1 MNNTRLVSSTSA
13 IACVLGLALTN
24 SGQPI
29 PGGYIAV
36 LRPDV
41 PNAANAARE
50 IGNQAGVQVAHV
62 YQHAIRGFAFS
73 GNEQAAQALAR
84 NPRIAYVEPNQVYH
98 TTQVQEGLP
107 SGLRRVGIDS
117 ALLGTVLGGGWVN
130 ARIAI
135 IDTGL
140 QRDHPDL
147 NVDQDGV
154 RPYYKGNKL
163 VFDNKFDDDNGHGT
177 HVGGTAAGTGAK
189 EIYGVAP
196 GALLTA
202 VKVLG
207 SSGSGSTWIIMA
219 GVDWVAQNAARFD
232 VANMSLGGGFSQAMN
247 DAVNNATAKGVV
259 FVVAAGN
266 GASDAGRF
274 SPASAESAITVSAV
288 ADFDGAPGEAGFN
301 PDATLY
307 GCKDSSGIVVSPY
320 RDDVFACFS
329 NYGPSVDV
337 CAPGVLIYSTS
348 LNGGYKTMSGT
359 SMAAPHVAGAA
370 ALYIARHGDILPD
383 DPVQRVA
390 TVTRA
395 ITSTGW
401 VPNQGGY
408 FSEDPDIHA
417 EPLLNVRSLIQEPI
431 AQVLIT
437 SPADGESFD
446 VGEAVSFQGTALV
459 GGDDRSTEIVWSSN
473 LDGLLENPATSLTEG
488 THTIIASV
496 SSSDGSI
503 TASDWIT
510 IVVGNP
516 APVKQLLLTVRTDGK
531 DVYSNGNVMRSFFKV
546 TEVMQDS
553 EAPVSEASI
562 SAKLTTANGSVLTA
576 QGITGPDG
584 VYQADLRINAKQHG
598 KGSYTISGTAIKNG
612 YLPATA
618 STTFLVK

>member
-1 MNNTRLVSSTSA
+1 MNNTRSVYSTLA
-13 IACVLGLALTN
+13 IACVLGMALTN

-29 PGGYIAV
+29 PGEYIAV
-36 LRPDV
+36 LRPGV

-73 GNEQAAQALAR
+73 GNAQAAQALAR
-84 NPRIAYVEPNQVYH
+84 NPRIAYVEPNQLYH
-98 TTQVQEGLP
+98 TTDVQEGLP
-107 SGLRRVGIDS
+107 SGLRRVGIDPT
-117 ALLGTVLGGGWVN
+117 LLGSGWVN
-130 ARIAI
+130 ARIAVL
-135 IDTGL
+135 DTGL

-147 NVDQDGV
+147 NVDPNGV
-154 RPYYKGNKL
+154 RPYYKGNRI

-177 HVGGTAAGTGAK
+177 HVGGTAAGTGAQ

-207 SSGSGSTWIIMA
+207 SSGSGSTWIVMA
-219 GVDWVAQNAARFD
+219 GVDWVAANAARFD

-247 DAVNNATAKGVV
+247 DAVNNATAMGVV

-274 SPASAESAITVSAV
+274 SPASAESAITVSAF
-288 ADFDGAPGEAGFN
+288 ADFDGAPGELGLN
-301 PDATLY
+301 PDAILY
-307 GCKDSSGIVVSPY
+307 GCKDSSGTVVSPY
-320 RDDVFACFS
+320 QDDVFACFS
-329 NYGPSVDV
+329 NYGSSVDV

-370 ALYIARHGDILPD
+370 ALYIARNGDILPD
-383 DPVQRVA
+383 DPVQKVA

-401 VPNQGGY
+401 VPSQGGY
-408 FSEDPDIHA
+408 FSGDPDIHA

-446 VGEAVSFQGTALV
+446 VGEAVSFQGTASIGVEDL
-459 GGDDRSTEIVWSSN
+459 SSEIVWSSN
-473 LDGLLENPATSLTEG
+473 LDGLLENPATSLKEG

-516 APVKQLLLTVRTDGK
+516 APAKQLLLTVWTDK
-531 DVYSNGNVMRSFFKV
+531 EVYSNGNVMRSFFKV
-546 TEVMQDS
+546 TEATEGG
-553 EAPVSEASI
+553 EAPVPEASI
-562 SAKLTTANGSVLTA
+562 SAKLTTANGSVLTS
-576 QGITGPDG
+576 QGTTGPDG
-584 VYQADLRINAKQHG
+584 VYRADLKINARQHG
-598 KGSYTISGTAIKNG
+598 KGTYTISGTAMKNG
-612 YLPATA
+612 YLSATG
-618 STTFLVK
+618 STTFVVE